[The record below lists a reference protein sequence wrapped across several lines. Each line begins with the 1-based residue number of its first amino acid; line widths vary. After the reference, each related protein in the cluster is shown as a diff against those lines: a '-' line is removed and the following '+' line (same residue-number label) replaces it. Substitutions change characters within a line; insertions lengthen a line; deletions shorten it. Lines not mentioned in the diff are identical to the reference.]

1 MILVEQRKVWYNLA
15 DVPHVLYALVGVHP
29 LQKVAVL
36 KRHCT
41 AHPAHKTQ
49 HCFKTL
55 KLKHMKAW
63 LVAGTPLDSVR
74 QYAVRDG
81 QHILHCACQKQIIMS
96 KSHHYTPLAPY
107 ARIPPAGNA
116 SSSKQSTPTSTIAL
130 YFQPCNADQSD
141 NTAKPFSS
149 PQPLLDFILWKLDSI
164 ARLGYAAFA
173 LDMFGTGRALWDR
186 SESLAARRPITE
198 DRSLMQARA
207 NAALQTL
214 RKSAGVDPDRL
225 AAVGY
230 CFGGMV
236 VLDLAR
242 MEPAATPGL
251 KAVASLHGML
261 VPILPG
267 FGGDA
272 AVEDAK
278 IGPRVV
284 VLHASGDPFVPPEQV
299 PVL

>member
-1 MILVEQRKVWYNLA
+1 
-15 DVPHVLYALVGVHP
+15 
-29 LQKVAVL
+29 
-36 KRHCT
+36 
-41 AHPAHKTQ
+41 
-49 HCFKTL
+49 
-55 KLKHMKAW
+55 
-63 LVAGTPLDSVR
+63 
-74 QYAVRDG
+74 
-81 QHILHCACQKQIIMS
+81 
-96 KSHHYTPLAPY
+96 
-107 ARIPPAGNA
+107 
-116 SSSKQSTPTSTIAL
+116 
-130 YFQPCNADQSD
+130 
-141 NTAKPFSS
+141 
-149 PQPLLDFILWKLDSI
+149 
-164 ARLGYAAFA
+164 
-173 LDMFGTGRALWDR
+173 
-186 SESLAARRPITE
+186 
-198 DRSLMQARA
+198 MQARA

-230 CFGGMV
+230 CFGGMA

-251 KAVASLHGML
+251 KVVASLHGML

-284 VLHASGDPFVPPEQV
+284 VFHASGDPFVPPEQV